1 MQIKGYDSDKLRV
14 QIEERGSKTNIP
26 YKRDR
31 EEKNKNMDWYLYK
44 IMHLA
49 KNAFSRLKH
58 YHAIVTRY
66 DKLKR
71 NYFST
76 VLLGR
81 IVVWLPL

>member
-49 KNAFSRLKH
+49 KNAFS
-58 YHAIVTRY
+58 
-66 DKLKR
+66 
-71 NYFST
+71 
-76 VLLGR
+76 
-81 IVVWLPL
+81 

>member
-14 QIEERGSKTNIP
+14 QIEEKGSKTNIP

-31 EEKNKNMDWYLYK
+31 EEKNK

-58 YHAIVTRY
+58 YRAIVTRY